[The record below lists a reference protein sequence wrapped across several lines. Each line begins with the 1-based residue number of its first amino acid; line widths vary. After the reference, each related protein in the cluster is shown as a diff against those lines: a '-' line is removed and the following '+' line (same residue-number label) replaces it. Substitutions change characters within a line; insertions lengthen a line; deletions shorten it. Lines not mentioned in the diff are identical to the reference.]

1 MFIKFLLSLLLCSF
15 HLLLFYIFCFLGI
28 LHSPFL
34 LISPC
39 STISNA
45 PPFLPSLPS
54 SFLPHFLFNPLSLCS
69 TFSSAPLCKPSLPS
83 PFLPCPLSR
92 LCSPLSSLLLS
103 YQIKIKV
110 DICLILKIKLGEIHY
125 LSNTNLAVP
134 LLLV

>member
-15 HLLLFYIFCFLGI
+15 HLLLFYIFFFLGI

-39 STISNA
+39 STFSNA
-45 PPFLPSLPS
+45 PPFL
-54 SFLPHFLFNPLSLCS
+54 
-69 TFSSAPLCKPSLPS
+69 PSLPS

-92 LCSPLSSLLLS
+92 LRSPLSSLLIP